1 MSIKLVIA
9 TQDHQFDPYPEIMEQ
24 GCIGMV
30 SRSMGRERVIFQRSY
45 IKSEVGCLPLYDTP
59 EHGDAEHAAIF
70 WRNKVIDHMNT
81 AFRIDLRNS
90 FFHGQHFGLSQCAF

>member
-70 WRNKVIDHMNT
+70 WRNKVILEVEVSAPNC
-81 AFRIDLRNS
+81 RSDL
-90 FFHGQHFGLSQCAF
+90 GHFAKRF